1 MIEMKYMI
9 VEGIHQ
15 KEFIYLF
22 NHLHMHFHRAI
33 IFPRKNTTRCQKD
46 KHAEGKW
53 NPQRKEAR
61 RPKRKCHSHLNIH
74 IVVLELRTFHWD
86 DTRIENRTDP
96 TQAYTHAAAGIDRN
110 FQCPTRQPLL
120 RRCNPIR
127 FWHNILTQ
135 EQKKKK
141 RDLFLLAHARRRIK
155 RHGGRKDSPPQPWHG
170 LQKWSQNRTAGK
182 SSRATFPWRCDRNVP
197 SRKCPPFPL
206 SFLFLHFPPQ
216 IYHSSVV

>member
-1 MIEMKYMI
+1 MSK
-9 VEGIHQ
+9 GQ
-15 KEFIYLF
+15 
-22 NHLHMHFHRAI
+22 
-33 IFPRKNTTRCQKD
+33 
-46 KHAEGKW
+46 
-53 NPQRKEAR
+53 AR
-61 RPKRKCHSHLNIH
+61 RGKVKPTEKGSSTAETEVPLSFKHTHRRAWTPHFPLGWYSHWESHRPNPGLH
-74 IVVLELRTFHWD
+74 ACCCGHRSKLPVS
-86 DTRIENRTDP
+86 
-96 TQAYTHAAAGIDRN
+96 YTATASSAVQSDK
-110 FQCPTRQPLL
+110 
-120 RRCNPIR
+120 
-127 FWHNILTQ
+127 ILTQ
-135 EQKKKK
+135 YINSRTKKKKK